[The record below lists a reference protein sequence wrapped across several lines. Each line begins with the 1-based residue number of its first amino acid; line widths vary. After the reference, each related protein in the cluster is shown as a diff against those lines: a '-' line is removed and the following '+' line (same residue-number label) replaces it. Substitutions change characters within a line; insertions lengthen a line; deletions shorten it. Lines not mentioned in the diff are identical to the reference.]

1 MGGEGVA
8 LGSTELTHLDG
19 PLLRSSLLAAA
30 EWVDAGR
37 EELNRINV
45 FPVPDGDTGTNFALT
60 LRSVAVAVRGLRRAP
75 LPAVTRAMA
84 EGSLLGARGNS
95 GMLLAHFLL
104 GFRDALGNRERAA
117 AADLAVA
124 MRAGSNEL
132 AAALDEPVE
141 GTILTV
147 ARAVAEAAERA
158 TRLTRRIDEFM
169 RQVLVA
175 AEAALARTPELLAV
189 LREAGVVDAGGKA
202 FVRAIEGIT
211 RLIEGQPVRGA
222 RPSPSD
228 ALPSAAA
235 LTQTPAER
243 DYQFCTEVLVR
254 GPSLPPATTVRTGL
268 RPLGASIVVLA
279 TGNLLKVHIHTNDP
293 DRVFSLA
300 GNWGA
305 VEARKAEDVR
315 EQHRRMEPARRR
327 VALVVDSSC
336 DLPDDLTDRRGIVLV
351 PIQIIADGRVY
362 QDRVDLTGPELYQRM
377 RAEPTQ
383 FTTSQPTPGA
393 FRQAFQDGIAHGEE
407 VLALMLSG
415 ALSGTYASAAA
426 VARAP
431 EFSPVTVVDSRTTS
445 LGLGLLAL
453 RALELAKAGLRAPA
467 IADELRR
474 VRDRSG
480 LLFTLDTFEHLLRS
494 GRIGRAR
501 AWIGEWLHLKPIL
514 ELNQDGL
521 VAPLD
526 RVRGRERLVPRVLE
540 HLEHRLTPRPERL
553 RLGIVHAD
561 APDVAAELEAEV
573 RSRYAPVDCLVQPVT
588 AALGVHTGPG
598 AWGVFYQVE

>member
-8 LGSTELTHLDG
+8 LGAIELTHLDG
-19 PLLRSSLLAAA
+19 PRLRSSLLAAA

-37 EELNRINV
+37 DEINRINV

-60 LRSVAVAVRGLRRAP
+60 LRSVAVAVRRLRRAP
-75 LPAVTRAMA
+75 LPTVTRAMA

-104 GFRDALGNRERAA
+104 GFRDALGNLEQAA
-117 AADLAVA
+117 PADLALA
-124 MRAGSNEL
+124 MRAGSDEL

-147 ARAVAEAAERA
+147 ARAVAEAAEHA

-169 RQVLVA
+169 REVLA
-175 AEAALARTPELLAV
+175 GAQAALARTPQLLAV

-211 RLIEGQPVRGA
+211 RLIEGLPVRGT
-222 RPSPSD
+222 RPVPTDFLS
-228 ALPSAAA
+228 SAAA
-235 LTQTPAER
+235 LAETAQER

-254 GPSLPPATTVRTGL
+254 GPALPVATAVRAGL

-279 TGNLLKVHIHTNDP
+279 TGNLLKVHIHTNEP
-293 DRVFSLA
+293 DRVFTLA
-300 GNWGA
+300 GSWGA

-327 VALVVDSSC
+327 VAVVVDSSC
-336 DLPDDLTDRRGIVLV
+336 DLPDDLTDRYGIVLV
-351 PIQIIADGRVY
+351 PLQIIAEGKVY
-362 QDRVDLTGPELYQRM
+362 FDRVDLTSPELYQRM
-377 RAEPTQ
+377 REESTR
-383 FTTSQPTPGA
+383 FSTSQPTPAA

-415 ALSGTYASAAA
+415 ALSGTCASAAA
-426 VARAP
+426 VARSP
-431 EFSPVTVVDSRTTS
+431 EFQTVTVMDTRTTS

-453 RALELAKAGLRAPA
+453 RALELAKKGLRAPA
-467 IADELRR
+467 IAQELKQ

-501 AWIGEWLHLKPIL
+501 AWVGEWLHLKPIL
-514 ELNQDGL
+514 ELSQDGL
-521 VAPLD
+521 VEPLD
-526 RVRGRERLVPRVLE
+526 RVRGRERLIPRVLE
-540 HLEHRLTPRPERL
+540 HLDRRLTPRPERV
-553 RLGIVHAD
+553 RIGIVHAD
-561 APDVAAELEAEV
+561 APDVAATLEAEV
-573 RSRYAPVDCLVQPVT
+573 RRRYAPVDCLVQPVT

>member
-1 MGGEGVA
+1 M
-8 LGSTELTHLDG
+8 
-19 PLLRSSLLAAA
+19 
-30 EWVDAGR
+30 DAGR

-75 LPAVTRAMA
+75 LPAVARAMA

-104 GFRDALGNRERAA
+104 GFRDALGDRERAA
-117 AADLAVA
+117 TRDLAVA
-124 MRAGSNEL
+124 MRAGSDEL
-132 AAALDEPVE
+132 AAALDDPVE

-158 TRLTRRIDEFM
+158 TRVTHRIDEFM
-169 RQVLVA
+169 GEVLA
-175 AEAALARTPELLAV
+175 GAEAALARTPELLAV
-189 LREAGVVDAGGKA
+189 LRDAGVVDAGGKA

-222 RPSPSD
+222 RPD
-228 ALPSAAA
+228 AAEALPAAAA
-235 LTQTPAER
+235 LAKTAHER
-243 DYQFCTEVLVR
+243 DFQFCTEVLVR
-254 GPSLPPATTVRTGL
+254 GPALPPATTVRAGL
-268 RPLGASIVVLA
+268 RPLGASIVVLT
-279 TGNLLKVHIHTNDP
+279 TGNLLKVHIHTNEP
-293 DRVFSLA
+293 DRVFTLA
-300 GNWGA
+300 GDWG
-305 VEARKAEDVR
+305 VIEARKAEDVR

-327 VALVVDSSC
+327 VAVVVDSSC
-336 DLPDDLTDRRGIVLV
+336 DLPDDLADRHGIILV
-351 PIQIIADGRVY
+351 PLQIIGGGRVY
-362 QDRVDLTGPELYQRM
+362 LDRVDLTSPELYQRM
-377 RAEPTQ
+377 REEATL
-383 FTTSQPTPGA
+383 FGTSQPTPGA

-415 ALSGTYASAAA
+415 ALSGTCASAAA

-431 EFSPVTVVDSRTTS
+431 EFSAVTVVDSRTTS

-453 RALELAKAGLRAPA
+453 RALELAKTGLKAPA
-467 IADELRR
+467 IGEELRR

-501 AWIGEWLHLKPIL
+501 AWVGERLHLKPIL
-514 ELNQDGL
+514 ELNQEGL

-526 RVRGRERLVPRVLE
+526 RVLGREKLIPRVLE
-540 HLEHRLTPRPERL
+540 HLERRLTPRPERV
-553 RLGIVHAD
+553 RFGIVHAD
-561 APDVAAELEAEV
+561 AAEVAATLETAI
-573 RSRYAPVDCLVQPVT
+573 RRRYAPLDCLVQPVT

>member
-8 LGSTELTHLDG
+8 LGSDGLTHLDG
-19 PLLRSSLLAAA
+19 PRLRSSLLAAA

-37 EELNRINV
+37 DEINRINV

-60 LRSVAVAVRGLRRAP
+60 LRSVAVAVRRLRQAP
-75 LPAVTRAMA
+75 LPEVTRAMA

-104 GFRDALGNRERAA
+104 GFRDGLGNLELAA
-117 AADLAVA
+117 PADLALA

-158 TRLTRRIDEFM
+158 TCLTRRIDEFM
-169 RQVLVA
+169 REVLA
-175 AEAALARTPELLAV
+175 GAQAALARTPLLLAV

-211 RLIEGQPVRGA
+211 RLIEGLPVRGT
-222 RPSPSD
+222 RPVPTD
-228 ALPSAAA
+228 FLPSAAA
-235 LTQTPAER
+235 LAETAQER

-254 GPSLPPATTVRTGL
+254 GPALPPATAVRAGL
-268 RPLGASIVVLA
+268 RPLGASIVVLT
-279 TGNLLKVHIHTNDP
+279 TGNLLKVHIHTNEP
-293 DRVFSLA
+293 DRVFALA
-300 GNWGA
+300 GNWGV

-327 VALVVDSSC
+327 VAVVVDSSC
-336 DLPDDLTDRRGIVLV
+336 DLPDDLTDRHGIVLV
-351 PIQIIADGRVY
+351 PLQIIAEGRVY
-362 QDRVDLTGPELYQRM
+362 FDRVDLTSPELYQRM
-377 RAEPTQ
+377 REETTR
-383 FTTSQPTPGA
+383 FSTSQPTPAA

-431 EFSPVTVVDSRTTS
+431 EFSPVTVVDTRTTS

-453 RALELAKAGLRAPA
+453 RALELAKKGLRAPA
-467 IADELRR
+467 IAQELRQ

-501 AWIGEWLHLKPIL
+501 AWVGEWLHLKPIL
-514 ELNQDGL
+514 ELSQGGL
-521 VAPLD
+521 VEPLD
-526 RVRGRERLVPRVLE
+526 RVRGRERLIPRVLE
-540 HLEHRLTPRPERL
+540 HLDRRLTPRPERV

-561 APDVAAELEAEV
+561 APEIAATLEAEV
-573 RSRYAPVDCLVQPVT
+573 RRRYHLVDCLVQPVT